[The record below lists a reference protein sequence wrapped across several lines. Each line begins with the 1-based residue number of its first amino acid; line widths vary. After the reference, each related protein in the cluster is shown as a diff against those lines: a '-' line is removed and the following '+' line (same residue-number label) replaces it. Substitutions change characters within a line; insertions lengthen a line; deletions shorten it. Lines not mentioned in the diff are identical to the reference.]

1 MDKKTH
7 SFQAEV
13 QQILHLVTHSLYS
26 NKEIFLRELVSN
38 AADAADKLRFEAL
51 KDPKLLEEDPSLRI
65 RIGFDADAPYDARVA
80 AATEHGVALWDVLH
94 SCRRA
99 GSLDARIDRKTAVVN
114 DIGSLLADHPGIDRI
129 VVNGSAALEL
139 FERHVRVDVPAVRVP
154 SSSPAATM
162 AFDAKLAQWR
172 VLA

>member
-1 MDKKTH
+1 MRVGLPPIVGPRPRVLILG
-7 SFQAEV
+7 SFPSEQ
-13 QQILHLVTHSLYS
+13 SLASGRYYA
-26 NKEIFLRELVSN
+26 NPRNQFWR
-38 AADAADKLRFEAL
+38 
-51 KDPKLLEEDPSLRI
+51 LLGAVF
-65 RIGFDADAPYDARVA
+65 GFDAYAPYDARIA

-114 DIGSLLADHPGIDRI
+114 DIGALLADDPGIERI
-129 VVNGSAALEL
+129 VVNGTAAREM
-139 FERHVRVDVPAVRVP
+139 FERHVRVGVPTVRVP

>member
-1 MDKKTH
+1 MTQSTTPMRTGLPPVVGPRPRVLVLG
-7 SFQAEV
+7 SFPSEQSLATGRYYANPRN
-13 QQILHLVTHSLYS
+13 QFWRLVGAVL
-26 NKEIFLRELVSN
+26 
-38 AADAADKLRFEAL
+38 
-51 KDPKLLEEDPSLRI
+51 
-65 RIGFDADAPYDARVA
+65 GFDADAPYDARIA

-114 DIGSLLADHPGIDRI
+114 DIGALLADHPGIDRI

-139 FERHVRVDVPAVRVP
+139 FERHVRVGVPAVRVP

-162 AFDAKLAQWR
+162 AFEDKLAQWR

>member
-1 MDKKTH
+1 MTDSPEPMRVGLPPIVGPH
-7 SFQAEV
+7 PRVLVLGSFPSEQ
-13 QQILHLVTHSLYS
+13 SLATGRYYA
-26 NKEIFLRELVSN
+26 NPRNQFWR
-38 AADAADKLRFEAL
+38 
-51 KDPKLLEEDPSLRI
+51 LLGAVL
-65 RIGFDADAPYDARVA
+65 GFDADAPYDARIA

-114 DIGSLLADHPGIDRI
+114 DIGALLADHPGIDRI

-139 FERHVRVDVPAVRVP
+139 FERHARVDVPAVRVP

-162 AFDAKLAQWR
+162 AFEDKLAQWR

>member
-1 MDKKTH
+1 MRVGLPPIVGPRPRVLVLG
-7 SFQAEV
+7 SFPSEQ
-13 QQILHLVTHSLYS
+13 SLATGRYYA
-26 NKEIFLRELVSN
+26 NPRNQFWR
-38 AADAADKLRFEAL
+38 
-51 KDPKLLEEDPSLRI
+51 LLGAVF
-65 RIGFDADAPYDARVA
+65 GFDADAPYDARIA

-99 GSLDARIDRKTAVVN
+99 GSLDARIDRKTVVVN
-114 DIGSLLADHPGIDRI
+114 DIGALLADHPGIDRI

-139 FERHVRVDVPAVRVP
+139 FERHVRVGVSAVRVP